1 MPSVNTV
8 LLIGHLGQDPELS
21 QLPSGDAVA
30 NFSLATSE
38 KWKAKDGTP
47 KELTEWSRIVVY
59 GPSAENYVGPYLHK
73 GDLCMVRGK
82 LRTRSWETSSNEKR
96 YSTEIIADRFGGVQ
110 GLGGGKDRS
119 ESSPAAPHGA
129 DGGQSVPRQ
138 GGGAPKPQRKPSGG
152 GDFNDDIVFLPYGKE
167 HNFQP

>member
-30 NFSLATSE
+30 NFSLATTE

-59 GPSAENYVGPYLHK
+59 GAAADSYVGPYLKK

-82 LRTRSWETSSNEKR
+82 LRTRSWENNGEKK
-96 YSTEIIADRFGGVQ
+96 YSTEVIADRFGGVQ
-110 GLGGGKDRS
+110 GLSQGKSRDEGPS
-119 ESSPAAPHGA
+119 APPHGA
-129 DGGQSVPRQ
+129 GGVPRQ
-138 GGGAPKPQRKPSGG
+138 GSGAPRGAQPTPPRPQGG
-152 GDFNDDIVFLPYGKE
+152 VDFNDTIPFLQYGKE
-167 HNFQP
+167 HNFPS

>member
-30 NFSLATSE
+30 NFSLATTE

-59 GPSAENYVGPYLHK
+59 GASAEKYVSAYLKK

-82 LRTRSWETSSNEKR
+82 LRTRSWETTSGEKR

-110 GLGGGKDRS
+110 GLGGGKDRH
-119 ESSPAAPHGA
+119 ERHPAAPHGA
-129 DGGQSVPRQ
+129 DGGLAAHGQ
-138 GGGAPKPQRKPSGG
+138 GAGAPAAHGRI
-152 GDFNDDIVFLPYGKE
+152 DFDDKLP
-167 HNFQP
+167 F